1 MDFETAV
8 GLCLQTPPVST
19 FVTVL
24 DDGTAQ
30 AATLQGLRTTDY
42 LVGYSNSYIRLNLNA
57 ICHHAS
63 GKKVPMPP
71 RTSAVELHGAELEVL
86 RTLRD
91 KDVEDVRL
99 RFKQGELDEIE
110 ATRSVENNSR
120 LAFILDEVAYGD
132 VTIKRKDRKTS
143 QISVTKKRRVK
154 K

>member
-1 MDFETAV
+1 
-8 GLCLQTPPVST
+8 
-19 FVTVL
+19 
-24 DDGTAQ
+24 
-30 AATLQGLRTTDY
+30 
-42 LVGYSNSYIRLNLNA
+42 
-57 ICHHAS
+57 
-63 GKKVPMPP
+63 MPP